1 MADDYIEDRKYLNK
15 SIEEIQK
22 NITKLF
28 ENDTEIKI
36 TLATI
41 NTKLMMVSAISSTVV
56 GTVVAFI
63 MNLALGGK

>member
-22 NITKLF
+22 NVTKLF